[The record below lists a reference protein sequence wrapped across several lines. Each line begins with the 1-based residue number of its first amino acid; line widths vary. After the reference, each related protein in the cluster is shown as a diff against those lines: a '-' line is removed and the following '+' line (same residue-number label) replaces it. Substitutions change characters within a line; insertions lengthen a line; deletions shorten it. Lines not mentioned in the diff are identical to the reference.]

1 MEIALASWFDYRV
14 NLIVPN
20 VHWGMNMHECDL
32 LIVSKA
38 GYVTEVEIK
47 ISRAG
52 LKADAK
58 KSHGHR
64 SNWIKYLYFA
74 VPDYI
79 IADGNV
85 LKDDV
90 MAMIPERAGII
101 TVKPF
106 LSSMDP
112 WNDGNPRC
120 KRIREPTANKA
131 ATTMGDLDRYKV
143 ARLGALRIWGL
154 KSRLAEAQ
162 DISKAR

>member
-101 TVKPF
+101 TVRQPT
-106 LSSMDP
+106 
-112 WNDGNPRC
+112 GVYAGRC